1 MVRKLLV
8 WPGLMAA
15 FFTAALLAVHA
26 QASAEASVL
35 PDVELPSQANEVR
48 LQVVPVT
55 STVISSAIAGEIAE
69 LSLHEGDRFSAGDT
83 LIALDCTLHR
93 ARLAKA
99 RALVDESLKTYEVN
113 KQLSDLRSISTL
125 EIDVSAAR
133 LAAAR
138 AELGIMQA
146 VVSKCEVN
154 APFNGRVGR
163 LEVKRYQYVAEG
175 EPMIEIIDD
184 SALEVEMIVPSR
196 WLPWLEKGMAF
207 DFHVEETGT
216 MYTATLERI
225 GAQIDPVSQSIK
237 VVGIIAGRPQELVAG
252 MSGTAVFSPKE

>member
-1 MVRKLLV
+1 MVRKLHV
-8 WPGLMAA
+8 WIGLMAVIL
-15 FFTAALLAVHA
+15 AAAPLVVLARP
-26 QASAEASVL
+26 STEESVL
-35 PDVELPSQANEVR
+35 PDLELPSQSKEVR

-69 LSLHEGDRFSAGDT
+69 LSLHEGDKFSAGDT

-99 RALVDESLKTYEVN
+99 RALVDESLKTYEVHR
-113 KQLSDLRSISTL
+113 QLSDLRSISTL

-138 AELGIMQA
+138 AELDIMRA
-146 VVSKCEVN
+146 VVSKCEVK
-154 APFNGRVGR
+154 APFNGRVR
-163 LEVKRYQYVAEG
+163 LLEVKRYQYVAEG
-175 EPMIEIIDD
+175 EPMVEIIDD

-196 WLPWLEKGMAF
+196 WLPWLERGMEF
-207 DFHVEETGT
+207 EFHVEETGS
-216 MYTATLERI
+216 MYSATLERV

-237 VVGIIAGRPQELVAG
+237 VVGIIVGRPQELVAG
-252 MSGTAVFSPKE
+252 MSGTAVFSLKE